1 MKNVSL
7 LIMPFLFLI
16 STRSHG
22 QNIQIGG
29 MVGMTLLQ
37 GDYPSYSFGDTFR
50 ILANPGFGLFI
61 RRPVNNNFGIK
72 ASVYFSSFA
81 GDDHL
86 DPVLLGARTPTDFK
100 YPFMEF
106 QVTGEYYPFHF
117 NFIQRPTA
125 FYLLSGL
132 SATKTTINNTDI
144 SDECPLFNLNIPFGG
159 GVRMQVSELLQ
170 MSLQAEVSMSF
181 SDCLDGYKGFTNV
194 KDLYS
199 SIKFGI
205 SYGIVPE
212 ANKGKG
218 KSIGCPTF

>member
-1 MKNVSL
+1 MKKVLLLLPLFSL
-7 LIMPFLFLI
+7 IF
-16 STRSHG
+16 TRSTG

-29 MVGMTLLQ
+29 MLGATLLQ

-50 ILANPGFGLFI
+50 ILANPGFGIFI
-61 RRPVNNNFGIK
+61 RRPVNQSFGIK

-86 DPVLLGARTPTDFK
+86 NPVLLGSRTPTDFK
-100 YPFMEF
+100 YSFMEF
-106 QVTGEYYPFHF
+106 QVSGEYYPFHF
-117 NFIQRPTA
+117 NFIQRQA
-125 FYLLSGL
+125 SFFVMSGI

-144 SDECPLFNLNIPFGG
+144 SEDCPLFNLNIPFGG
-159 GVRMQVSELLQ
+159 GFRLQVSELLQ
-170 MSLQAEVSMSF
+170 ATLQAEVSMSF
-181 SDCLDGYKGFTNV
+181 SDCLDGYHGFTNV

-199 SIKFGI
+199 SIKLGI

-218 KSIGCPTF
+218 KSIGCPAF

>member
-1 MKNVSL
+1 MLLVSL
-7 LIMPFLFLI
+7 LSLV
-16 STRSHG
+16 STRALG

-29 MVGMTLLQ
+29 MVGATLLQ

-61 RRPVNNNFGIK
+61 RRPVSESFGMK

-81 GDDHL
+81 GDDR
-86 DPVLLGARTPTDFK
+86 LGGTQLGTRTPIDFK

-106 QVTGEYYPFHF
+106 QITGEYYPFHF
-117 NFIQRPTA
+117 NFIKRQA
-125 FYLLSGL
+125 SFYVLSGV
-132 SATKTTINNTDI
+132 SATKTTISNTDV

-159 GVRMQVSELLQ
+159 GIRLQINELLQ
-170 MSLQAEVSMSF
+170 ASLQAEVSMSF
-181 SDCLDGYKGFTNV
+181 SDCLDGYHGFTNV